1 MKHAGRGFCPGASEQ
16 QQGISNKVQAVT
28 HLLLAPCTLLL
39 AIRAGVSALLTSGRE
54 QLSLVDCVSFELMRQ
69 LGIRTAFTFDR
80 HFEEQG
86 FTCLPG

>member
-1 MKHAGRGFCPGASEQ
+1 
-16 QQGISNKVQAVT
+16 
-28 HLLLAPCTLLL
+28 LLL

-54 QLSLVDCVSFELMRQ
+54 QLSLVDCVTFELMRQ